1 MELIILAVIVLV
13 VNAVIK
19 SNTQKQN
26 AQRKLEEMKERAKIP
41 GLSNRQEPPAQ
52 PGKPAAPL
60 GAAQPET
67 PAPTP
72 KLHRAPLQ
80 TELAAQRPSAPAA
93 APAVMPQVQP
103 SVLQA
108 APQAPLRTANAAPA
122 DTARMPVKKSGARS
136 DIRTMDLKQMVVMK
150 EILDKPV
157 SRRAGRMGARR

>member
-1 MELIILAVIVLV
+1 MELIILVVIVLV

-41 GLSNRQEPPAQ
+41 GLPNRQEPPAQ
-52 PGKPAAPL
+52 PVTSAAPSGTAPSAKPAA
-60 GAAQPET
+60 AH
-67 PAPTP
+67 
-72 KLHRAPLQ
+72 KLHRTPLQ
-80 TELAAQRPSAPAA
+80 TDLAAQRSSAP
-93 APAVMPQVQP
+93 VMPQVQP
-103 SVLQA
+103 PVLQA

-122 DTARMPVKKSGARS
+122 DAARMPVKKSGVCS
-136 DIRTMDLKQMVVMK
+136 EIHTMDLKQMVVMK

>member
-1 MELIILAVIVLV
+1 MELIILVVIVLV

-41 GLSNRQEPPAQ
+41 GLPNRQEPPAQ
-52 PGKPAAPL
+52 PGKPAVPS
-60 GAAQPET
+60 GAAQPGT
-67 PAPTP
+67 SAPTP
-72 KLHRAPLQ
+72 KLHRTPLQ
-80 TELAAQRPSAPAA
+80 TELAAQRPSA
-93 APAVMPQVQP
+93 APVVMPQVRP
-103 SVLQA
+103 AVLQA
-108 APQAPLRTANAAPA
+108 APQAPGRTANAAPA

-136 DIRTMDLKQMVVMK
+136 DLHTMDLKQMVVMK